1 MMTLNRMTW
10 KFAKNMGWWNL
21 VLLGGVWAW
30 FSTPVDAQQ
39 TPSEVQPQVQAAE
52 TKVARG
58 FDLEEDGDSFP
69 SHGFLGRSAI
79 PANRRNDQ
87 FDDRPIRPNQ
97 DGNPVQ
103 NGNQENRIERIDLRP
118 NGRLNSGTEWN
129 DGAVSRSRLENES
142 RRVSPRT
149 HRSNRPSFLG
159 SSFSDP
165 AGSGQPDSYQGD
177 LAPAFQVPAPQNVN
191 GSSGNGAGYNSPN
204 FNNPR
209 YNAPRYNDP
218 NDDGQDAG
226 IRNPIFQNP
235 ALQRPVAP
243 RSAPQEPAVNP
254 VEEIQSKITRRYQN
268 QGFLSLLNLQ
278 PQEVTTLYGEVM
290 RMIDTRHL
298 EPANVQTRVQRGMT
312 NLMYALDNPTF
323 VQTNRLSVQPAAIQ
337 AFRSAMQQ
345 ALRTPMQS
353 QQDANNLV
361 SWTMQVSQQQLGLNP
376 AATAL
381 EFVYGAV
388 ESLDKYS
395 AFVPPERNPGASLQL
410 ESNMVG
416 IGVQIEMRDDGAEVV
431 KVISGSPAQGAGM
444 QKGDLILAVGG
455 HQLSG
460 VNIDQTVNLISG
472 PAGSPVVLGL
482 QRRNQGPF
490 TMTVIRQAITLHSVN
505 DIQMLSGSKVGYF
518 KLDKFTASANDE
530 IENALQ
536 QLYRQGMQSLVMDLR
551 GNPGGLLTAAI
562 QISDKFLPEGTIV
575 ATRGRTASDNTEEHA
590 TRDHTWKVPLV
601 VLVDH
606 NSASASEIFAAA
618 IQENRRGIVVGRTSY
633 GKGTVQTQFP
643 LQTAGCSLRITT
655 AKFYSPTGRVMAG
668 SGVTPDVPVAED
680 VSGNDAATVGV
691 LDHDV
696 QAALSVAQQGGFSN
710 PNQNLSR
717 NLDSRNPGQN
727 QDLSSSRGFSQSRMS
742 QPFNQSPVPAAF

>member
-1 MMTLNRMTW
+1 MMTLNRMAW
-10 KFAKNMGWWNL
+10 KFTRNMGWWNL

-39 TPSEVQPQVQAAE
+39 KASDVQQKAQTETVQ
-52 TKVARG
+52 VARG
-58 FDLEEDGDSFP
+58 FDNDDDGDSFP
-69 SHGFLGRSAI
+69 QSGYQGRSAI
-79 PANRRNDQ
+79 PANTRNDQ
-87 FDDRPIRPNQ
+87 FDDRPAQLDRNREQ
-97 DGNPVQ
+97 S
-103 NGNQENRIERIDLRP
+103 NRIERIDLRP
-118 NGRLNSGTEWN
+118 NG
-129 DGAVSRSRLENES
+129 GANLDSDWGYGPRQRSRSNDESQFEN
-142 RRVSPRT
+142 PRKQ
-149 HRSNRPSFLG
+149 RSNRPSYLDP
-159 SSFSDP
+159 SFPGPVNPRPGDN
-165 AGSGQPDSYQGD
+165 YQGD
-177 LAPAFQVPAPQNVN
+177 SNQGNTNSGFRGPAPRNLNEQNFNNQGLNSPSFN
-191 GSSGNGAGYNSPN
+191 GPNFNSPN
-204 FNNPR
+204 FN
-209 YNAPRYNDP
+209 
-218 NDDGQDAG
+218 GQDSG
-226 IRNPIFQNP
+226 YRTPIFQNP
-235 ALQRPVAP
+235 SLTRPVAP
-243 RSAPQEPAVNP
+243 RVNPQETPVSPAQ
-254 VEEIQSKITRRYQN
+254 EAQTKITRRYQN

-278 PQEVTTLYGEVM
+278 PQEAVTLYKEVM
-290 RMIDTRHL
+290 QMIDTRHL
-298 EPANVQTRVQRGMT
+298 EPASVQVRVQRGLT

-323 VQTNRLSVQPAAIQ
+323 VQTNRLNLQPAGVQ
-337 AFRSAMQQ
+337 SFRSALQQ
-345 ALRTPMQS
+345 AMQS
-353 QQDANNLV
+353 PIQSEQDATNVLT
-361 SWTMQVSQQQLGLNP
+361 WTMQASQQQLGLSP
-376 AATAL
+376 LPVAL

-416 IGVQIEMRDDGAEVV
+416 IGVQIEMRDDGAEVM
-431 KVISGSPAQGAGM
+431 KVISGSPAQAAGL

-460 VNIDQTVNLISG
+460 VTIDQTVSLIAG

-482 QRRNQGPF
+482 QRRSQGPF
-490 TMTVIRQAITLHSVN
+490 TMTVTRQSITLHSVN
-505 DIQMLSGSKVGYF
+505 DIQLLNGSKVGYF

-536 QLYRQGMQSLVMDLR
+536 QLYRQGMQSLVVDLR

-562 QISDKFLPEGTIV
+562 QISDKFLPDGTIV

-618 IQENRRGIVVGRTSY
+618 IQENRRGVVVGRTSY

-655 AKFYSPTGRVMAG
+655 ARFYSPTGRVMAG

-680 VSGNDAATVGV
+680 VSGNDSGTYGV

-710 PNQNLSR
+710 PNQAPNG
-717 NLDSRNPGQN
+717 NPGNMNPGQN
-727 QDLSSSRGFSQSRMS
+727 QNLSSARGFSQPQMT
-742 QPFNQSPVPAAF
+742 QPFAQPQVPAGY